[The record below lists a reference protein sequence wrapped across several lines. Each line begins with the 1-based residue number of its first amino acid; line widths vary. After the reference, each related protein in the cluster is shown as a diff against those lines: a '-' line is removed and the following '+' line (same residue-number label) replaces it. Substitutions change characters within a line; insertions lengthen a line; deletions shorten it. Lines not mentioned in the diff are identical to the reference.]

1 MKNLFVFSPIPLFP
15 LKQGNR
21 IRLYQ
26 TLKKFIDAGYEIT
39 YFCNNL
45 EDSGR
50 IDELQIAQHN
60 KFLKKFIYTKYQG
73 NHFKTHL
80 RGEQTEADVWDDSI
94 DQKLKDAVAGQYFDA
109 CITNYSLFTKVFT
122 YFPSNTHKI
131 VEMHDRLGDRAK
143 LVNVQGVISD
153 FFSTTS
159 EREVKYLERAD
170 TVITIKDAEAKYLY
184 EEGFSKRAITGYCP
198 LEDKEPFTLTKKYLY
213 KNKSLGFIG
222 SDNRVNRQCV
232 ASIYRFASEKLE
244 ILKKHQIKI
253 VIAGKVSPYAE
264 SILPSEVESVVQ
276 IMGEIDELND
286 FYKSISIS
294 INPTTFST
302 GFKLKNVESYSYGVP
317 LVSSEDASDGI
328 PSRPKFLLNKTPK
341 ATLETALN
349 FLLNEA
355 SYTTLFNAS
364 AAIKTKYQKLEKQSW
379 EEVVDTVGRRRIC
392 LNIDQKIDKNFHIVV
407 CQLMHD
413 YIKLSDQVFITDKF
427 FNKTIYEYLIA
438 NGFSVKKV
446 SLEKLDDI
454 DFTLSIVSTENQKS
468 RLMVGRSAIT
478 IRPEVK
484 DRIYLNISLSTVS
497 PSGSTVVKNA
507 IRPHFIRQYSAYTS
521 KKTVVYFKTNDLEL
535 DKNIIPQLNKL
546 TKNLIILDGALE
558 LKQIQQIQEKIND
571 RYVLIDFANTDAAL
585 VARNY
590 FYNFFEPMLLT
601 NRLENVNLFKRIQ
614 GPETQFINVPHELDA
629 VEITRDILNS
639 NGAYSKLMLWSPY
652 RAFAGY

>member
-1 MKNLFVFSPIPLFP
+1 VKNLFVFSPMPIFP

-80 RGEQTEADVWDDSI
+80 RGDQSEADVWDDLI
-94 DQKLKDAVAGQYFDA
+94 EQKLKEVIAGQNFDA
-109 CITNYSLFTKVFT
+109 CLTNYSLFTKVFT
-122 YFPSNTHKI
+122 FFPSSTHKI

-184 EEGFSKRAITGYCP
+184 KEGFSKRAVTGYSP
-198 LEDKEPFTLTKKYLY
+198 LEDKDPFTLTKDYLY
-213 KNKSLGFIG
+213 KNKTLGFIG
-222 SDNRVNRQCV
+222 SDNRVNRQCI
-232 ASIYRFASEKLE
+232 ASIYRFASEKLD
-244 ILKKHQIKI
+244 ILKKFQIKI
-253 VIAGKVSPYAE
+253 LIAGKVSPFAE
-264 SILPSEVESVVQ
+264 SILPSEVDSVVQ

-294 INPTTFST
+294 VNPTTFST

-317 LVSSEDASDGI
+317 LIASEDASDGI
-328 PSRPKFLLNKTPK
+328 PTRPKFLLNKTPK

-349 FLLNEA
+349 FLLNES

-364 AAIKTKYQKLEKQSW
+364 AAIKNKYQKLEKQSW
-379 EEVVDTVGRRRIC
+379 KELFDMVGRRRIC
-392 LNIDQKIDKNFHIVV
+392 LNIDQKIDSNFHIVV
-407 CQLMHD
+407 CQFLHE
-413 YIKLSDQVFITDKF
+413 YVKLSDQIFITDKF
-427 FNKTIYEYLIA
+427 FNKTIYEYLVI
-438 NGFSVKKV
+438 NGFSAKKV
-446 SLEKLDDI
+446 PIEKLDDI
-454 DFTLSIVSTENQKS
+454 DFTLSIISNENQKS
-468 RLMVGRSAIT
+468 RLIVGRSSIT

-484 DRIYLNISLSTVS
+484 DRIYMNVTFSAVA
-497 PSGSTVVKNA
+497 PSGSTIVKNTV
-507 IRPHFIRQYSAYTS
+507 RPHYIRQFSTYTS
-521 KKTVVYFKTNDLEL
+521 KKTVVYFKTDDLEL
-535 DKNIIPQLNKL
+535 DKKITHQLNKL
-546 TKNLIILDGALE
+546 TKNLIILDGALD
-558 LKQIQQIQEKIND
+558 LKQIHQIQERIND
-571 RYVLIDFANTDAAL
+571 RYVLIDFANINTAL

-614 GPETQFINVPHELDA
+614 GPETQFINVSNEIDA
-629 VEITRDILNS
+629 LEITRDILNS
-639 NGAYSKLMLWSPY
+639 NGAYSKMMLWSPY